1 MKITTAAVAPALR
14 PAKIFIWDTSNL
26 LSHNLMIISF
36 NSYLF
41 SGIKLYLHDES
52 VVVVVVVGID
62 GVVSGGGPGTLYWI
76 E

>member
-1 MKITTAAVAPALR
+1 
-14 PAKIFIWDTSNL
+14 
-26 LSHNLMIISF
+26 MIIFS
-36 NSYLF
+36 NSYPF

-52 VVVVVVVGID
+52 VAVVVAVGID